1 MKHIKKFNEHQENL
15 NISDDND
22 NKFEMMGPDMDE
34 ILDAIKFINENYGK
48 EIKLKPMDWSLLVS
62 DNYSIFIKFEL
73 GDHRRKIND
82 ENMHIRFINDM
93 LSENDFNCKLYK
105 TK

>member
-22 NKFEMMGPDMDE
+22 SKFEMVGPDKDE
-34 ILDAIKFINENYGK
+34 ILDAISFINENYGK

-62 DNYSIFIKFEL
+62 DNYSIVIKFEL
-73 GDHRRKIND
+73 GDHRRAIND